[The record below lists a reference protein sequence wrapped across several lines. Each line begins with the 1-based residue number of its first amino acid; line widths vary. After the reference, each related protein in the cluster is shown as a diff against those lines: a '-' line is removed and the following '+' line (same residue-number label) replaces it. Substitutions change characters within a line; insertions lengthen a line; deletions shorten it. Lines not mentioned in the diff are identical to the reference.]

1 MSLVCRLVLVTVVLS
16 SLFTFAIS
24 RNDNECEKMQKE
36 YKEKMKYR
44 HSLGCYFKGINPTK
58 VPSSDPRTIL
68 KCTLPDVKVNA
79 SWTLEWVV
87 VNLHTSVD
95 VTSYYESS
103 PNSEPRFLRAILNFT
118 PMHGLRT
125 KNLLKV
131 KDGFQVDNSTDN
143 GNGGNL
149 YVYPNATTGSADS
162 VRCRLRMCPW
172 TSNSKMTAPDEEML
186 RKMSEVLNLPNY
198 GVPDLT
204 PPRRDEF
211 YTKNESPNTIVT
223 TLTVIVTLLFVGLL
237 LVLIYL
243 YGPSL
248 YRRFFSNDCCSNFKP
263 LKSN

>member
-1 MSLVCRLVLVTVVLS
+1 MSLTHRPLLMIVVVFS
-16 SLFTFAIS
+16 VIIS
-24 RNDNECEKMQKE
+24 FVGSDNRNQCQKDEEAFKKKMQ
-36 YKEKMKYR
+36 YR
-44 HSLGCYFKGINPTK
+44 HPLGCYFKGITPTK
-58 VPSSDPRTIL
+58 VPSNGDTL
-68 KCTLPDVKVNA
+68 LTCKLPDVKVNA

-87 VNLHTSVD
+87 VKLQNSVD

-103 PNSEPRFLRAILNFT
+103 PTSVPTFLRAILNFT
-118 PMHGLRT
+118 PIHGLRT
-125 KNLLKV
+125 NNLLTV

-162 VRCRLRMCPW
+162 VRCRLKMCPW
-172 TSNSKMTAPDEEML
+172 TSNSKMKAPDDDML
-186 RKMSEVLNLPNY
+186 QKMSEVLKLPNY

-204 PPRRDEF
+204 PPRRDES
-211 YTKNESPNTIVT
+211 YTKTPNTIVT

>member
-1 MSLVCRLVLVTVVLS
+1 MSLTHRPLLVIVIVSVV
-16 SLFTFAIS
+16 IS
-24 RNDNECEKMQKE
+24 FVGSYNNDQCKKDEEAFKKKMQ
-36 YKEKMKYR
+36 YR
-44 HSLGCYFKGINPTK
+44 HPLGCYFKGITPTK
-58 VPSSDPRTIL
+58 IPSKGDTL
-68 KCTLPDVKVNA
+68 LTCKLPDVKVNA

-87 VNLHTSVD
+87 VKLQNSVD

-118 PMHGLRT
+118 PIHGLRT
-125 KNLLKV
+125 NNLLTV

-149 YVYPNATTGSADS
+149 YVYSNASTGSADS